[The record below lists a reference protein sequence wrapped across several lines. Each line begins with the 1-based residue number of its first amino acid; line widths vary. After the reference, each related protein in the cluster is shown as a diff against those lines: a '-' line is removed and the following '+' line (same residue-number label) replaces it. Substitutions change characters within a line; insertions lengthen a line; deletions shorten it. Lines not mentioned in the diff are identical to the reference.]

1 MEERK
6 DNKYKEEQTDK
17 AGYLSH
23 DTTCRCYSVYYVYE
37 LSILYGCGNIF
48 DENVERKKKGH
59 KQRRINRMPVLNP
72 MLQQIIVNLHTNY

>member
-23 DTTCRCYSVYYVYE
+23 DTTCRCYSVYHIYE
-37 LSILYGCGNIF
+37 LSILYGCGDIF
-48 DENVERKKKGH
+48 DENVERKKTDKN
-59 KQRRINRMPVLNP
+59 KEE
-72 MLQQIIVNLHTNY
+72 